1 MSHTVRKDGAKS
13 ELKALKETAM
23 QIIDDFKTRLVK
35 VNVLGLKCF
44 RLSHYWISTVRDF
57 NQVE

>member
-35 VNVLGLKCF
+35 ANVLRLKDF
-44 RLSHYWISTVRDF
+44 R
-57 NQVE
+57 